1 MCLTTTLS
9 STLRNVRVGD
19 DRAGGNGRIN
29 QVARI
34 DEVYKVL
41 DKRKR
46 KKVFRSRDNGEL
58 NSINTS

>member
-1 MCLTTTLS
+1 M
-9 STLRNVRVGD
+9 
-19 DRAGGNGRIN
+19 
-29 QVARI
+29 ARI